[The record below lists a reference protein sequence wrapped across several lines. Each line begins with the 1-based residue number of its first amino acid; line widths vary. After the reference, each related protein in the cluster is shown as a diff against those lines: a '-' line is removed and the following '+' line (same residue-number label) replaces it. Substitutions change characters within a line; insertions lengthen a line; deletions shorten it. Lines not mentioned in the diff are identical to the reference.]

1 MARITHTG
9 TWNHDVVIGDPNN
22 ENVFEGFGSGYDF
35 LVGGNLD
42 DTFCL
47 TTSKSTDFV
56 DGGAG
61 RDLVDFSGSGP
72 LRIDLGA
79 GVAQQYLDMGLD
91 DITGHYDNGA
101 IYSWHE
107 VAILANIE
115 DVRGTFFN
123 DSILGNWADNTI
135 EGGYGADAINGAG
148 GNDTAS
154 YEHSFA
160 GVTVNLGGWSPFNGA
175 LGPVGSGA
183 GGDAEG
189 DVLISIENV
198 FGSFYGDEF
207 YGNAADN
214 SFNGGG
220 GLDRVS
226 YRYASEGVE
235 INLATGTVTGGA
247 STGTDTLISI
257 EYVEGSRFDDTY
269 VASDRQDT
277 FVFGPNIGH
286 DTIDGF
292 NAGDGADH
300 DYIAFEGLF
309 SDYEDLEC
317 RMEQD
322 GTTWTITIDEHNSI
336 TLTNVQGTL
345 DIADF
350 FH

>member
-1 MARITHTG
+1 MARITHNGSSGSVTL
-9 TWNHDVVIGDPNN
+9 IGDPNN
-22 ENVFEGFGSGYDF
+22 ENVFEGVGGGGDF
-35 LVGGNLD
+35 LVGGHLN
-42 DTFCL
+42 DTFYL
-47 TTSKSTDFV
+47 TTDRTTDFV

-61 RDLVDFSGSGP
+61 RDLVDFSWAGP

-79 GVAQQYLDMGLD
+79 GVAQQYLDMGLQ
-91 DITGHYDNGA
+91 DISGHYDNGA

-115 DVRGTFFN
+115 DVRGTAFN
-123 DSILGNWADNTI
+123 DSIIGSWADNTI

-160 GVTVNLGGWSPFNGA
+160 GVTVDLGGWSPFNGA
-175 LGPVGSGA
+175 LGPVGSGS

-198 FGSFYGDEF
+198 TGSYYGDRF
-207 YGNAADN
+207 SGNAADN
-214 SFNGGG
+214 IFNGGG

-226 YRYASEGVE
+226 YRNADEGVA
-235 INLATGTVTGGA
+235 IDLATGSVQGGA
-247 STGTDTLISI
+247 SVGTDTLVSI
-257 EYVEGSRFDDTY
+257 EYVEGSRYDDTY
-269 VASDRQDT
+269 VASDRQDV
-277 FVFGPNIGH
+277 FVFGPDIGH

-292 NAGDGADH
+292 DAGDGANH

-309 SDYEDLEC
+309 SDYDDLEC

-345 DIADF
+345 DVADF